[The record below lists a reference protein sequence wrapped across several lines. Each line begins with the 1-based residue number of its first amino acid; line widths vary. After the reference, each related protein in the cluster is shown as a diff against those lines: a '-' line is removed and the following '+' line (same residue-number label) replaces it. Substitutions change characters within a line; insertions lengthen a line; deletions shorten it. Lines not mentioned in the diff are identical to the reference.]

1 MPTFDDPRK
10 DATEAYEA
18 LRGLAHAS
26 RAFTDPADT
35 YTVIGDLLGGVRSL
49 RQVLDQLAAAHITH
63 RARAHDDGGDQA
75 AGATAALAAAAELHQ
90 AGMLLDGVHDRLD
103 TAMSHSGRIAW
114 HPAAEPAGVDLT
126 DAVRTTAHVGTLTL
140 TLTVWPDAPLGEH
153 QRYAYRIEDATTGET
168 IEGRDLFTGA
178 GAPVEPGRALRE
190 LAGFLSAAGE
200 ARQYALD
207 NPGVRAENE
216 GLFPAWTAEA
226 ARRNYTALTLLAESQ
241 PEPPD
246 AEQAGRPEAAPRW
259 ISVVFL
265 DGAEAD
271 KVLDLIHASGPDAAI
286 EHLAGYD
293 YGEDTVRD
301 ALANGYVYDNPP
313 RGALDRMTTKDV
325 YTLTYSPFLGH
336 VSLLREYDAV
346 PDPALLGIETP
357 DSASRSSQDAPA
369 RAARAKATDWFARA
383 PRAASPGRGL
393 SL

>member
-10 DATEAYEA
+10 DATGAYEA

-26 RAFTDPADT
+26 RAFTDDPADT
-35 YTVIGDLLGGVRSL
+35 YAVIGDLLGGVRSL
-49 RQVLDQLAAAHITH
+49 RQVLDQLAAAHISH
-63 RARAHDDGGDQA
+63 RTRAHDDGGDQA

-103 TAMSHSGRIAW
+103 GAMSHSGRIAW
-114 HPAAEPAGVDLT
+114 HPAAEAAGVDST
-126 DAVRTTAHVGTLTL
+126 DAVRTTAHAGTL

-178 GAPVEPGRALRE
+178 GTPVEPGRALRE
-190 LAGFLSAAGE
+190 LAGYLSAAGE
-200 ARQYALD
+200 ARQFALD

-216 GLFPAWTAEA
+216 GLFPAWTGEA
-226 ARRNYTALTLLAESQ
+226 ARWNYSDLALLAEFQ
-241 PEPPD
+241 PEPPA
-246 AEQAGRPEAAPRW
+246 AEQVGRREAAPRW

-265 DGAEAD
+265 DGADAD

-301 ALANGYVYDNPP
+301 ALVNGYVYDNPP
-313 RGALDRMTTKDV
+313 RGALDRMAAKDV

-346 PDPALLGIETP
+346 PDPALLSIDTP
-357 DSASRSSQDAPA
+357 EPTSRSSERQPA
-369 RAARAKATDWFARA
+369 RADRAEATDWFARA

-393 SL
+393 AL